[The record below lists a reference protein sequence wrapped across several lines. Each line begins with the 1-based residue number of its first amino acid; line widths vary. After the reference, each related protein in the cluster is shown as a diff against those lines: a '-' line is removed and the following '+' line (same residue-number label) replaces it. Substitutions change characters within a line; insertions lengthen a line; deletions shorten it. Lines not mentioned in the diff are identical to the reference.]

1 MSQFQ
6 KPASD
11 SWWPGFLP
19 RFERAAWI
27 RFFVGLAGL
36 ALAFIAAMYST
47 VFRESGNLIGTA
59 VSASLALLMA
69 GFVGLYTVPYL
80 MKRVALERVREA
92 FDYDITKEGVA
103 YLAIALVIGVAG
115 LNTGNNLLF
124 VVLAAMLAGIIVS
137 GFASAVTLNGLDV
150 DLTLPG
156 HVFARQAVRTRLNLR
171 NSFPL
176 ASFSVSVV
184 PPKPKSRRKFIWK
197 RGLFAFPPGRAPE
210 KQWLRLP
217 DLRLEAVGPAVSP
230 DAIFRSSIYFPF
242 ISARSV
248 AHADVDLE
256 FPRRGFFV
264 QDGFSLATRF
274 PFSFLL
280 KTRTV
285 PLNRELVVYP
295 SVEPTDEFFQ
305 VLPMITGEFE
315 VFMRGR
321 GFELYRIREHMP
333 EDSARLVDWKAT
345 AKSGSLKVREFTRED
360 ERKLRI
366 IFDNP
371 APGTVSHEDYESAV
385 ALTASLA
392 WHFSELRTQLT
403 FVAPGYHQSSGQAEG
418 IFDFLKYL
426 ALVQPAV
433 NETENALQ
441 NLRKS
446 PDYNIVVTA
455 QPRGSLPTNLWA
467 SSYIIFMRAEAK
479 PSHGTVQVEKDFAEL
494 NSPS

>member
-1 MSQFQ
+1 
-6 KPASD
+6 
-11 SWWPGFLP
+11 
-19 RFERAAWI
+19 
-27 RFFVGLAGL
+27 
-36 ALAFIAAMYST
+36 
-47 VFRESGNLIGTA
+47 
-59 VSASLALLMA
+59 
-69 GFVGLYTVPYL
+69 
-80 MKRVALERVREA
+80 
-92 FDYDITKEGVA
+92 
-103 YLAIALVIGVAG
+103 
-115 LNTGNNLLF
+115 
-124 VVLAAMLAGIIVS
+124 
-137 GFASAVTLNGLDV
+137 
-150 DLTLPG
+150 
-156 HVFARQAVRTRLNLR
+156 
-171 NSFPL
+171 
-176 ASFSVSVV
+176 
-184 PPKPKSRRKFIWK
+184 
-197 RGLFAFPPGRAPE
+197 
-210 KQWLRLP
+210 
-217 DLRLEAVGPAVSP
+217 
-230 DAIFRSSIYFPF
+230 
-242 ISARSV
+242 
-248 AHADVDLE
+248 
-256 FPRRGFFV
+256 
-264 QDGFSLATRF
+264 
-274 PFSFLL
+274 
-280 KTRTV
+280 
-285 PLNRELVVYP
+285 
-295 SVEPTDEFFQ
+295 VEPTDEFFQ